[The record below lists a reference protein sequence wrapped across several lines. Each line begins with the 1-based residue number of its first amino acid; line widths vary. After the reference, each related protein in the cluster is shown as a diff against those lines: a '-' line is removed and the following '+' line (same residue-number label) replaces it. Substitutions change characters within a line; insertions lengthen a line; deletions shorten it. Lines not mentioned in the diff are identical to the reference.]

1 MAANGSCAEGSSRAR
16 FGLLALMLMM
26 MMMMLFV
33 SAVNWKRSPSLPARA
48 GLAFGA
54 ASRSSTLIQDDD
66 AYDDDDDDDRKWKD
80 DYDGEDDGPQLPQ
93 VSPQVRRWPG
103 RGSAAGPPPSF
114 PGPTSAHDDDGDDD
128 DDFSRS

>member
-1 MAANGSCAEGSSRAR
+1 MQSID
-16 FGLLALMLMM
+16 
-26 MMMMLFV
+26 
-33 SAVNWKRSPSLPARA
+33 WKRSPSLPARA

-93 VSPQVRRWPG
+93 VSPQLPQLPQVSVRAELG
-103 RGSAAGPPPSF
+103 RQSINSTSSSDDR
-114 PGPTSAHDDDGDDD
+114 PTWLAYL
-128 DDFSRS
+128 